1 MRIKPTGLNTFSHP
15 RPLVKSMAKPVVI
28 AVVNHKGGCSKT
40 TTAVNLASSLATGNI
55 EMGIKARRV
64 LLIDLDPKGNVAT
77 TFGIDKRTLGP
88 TMNELFK
95 GGIDG
100 TQVSL
105 NQCLLG
111 PGNLT
116 QSMKKSWRKHN
127 PEKKRGPPKEIAINN
142 LWILPADLDL
152 SGVEIDLATR
162 FGREARLKSVL
173 VQAEEHF
180 DVIIIDTPA
189 SLGLLTTNA
198 LTAAQWVL
206 IPIQAEFYALEGMGQ
221 LMNMIKDVQKAVNPD
236 LRLFGIVLTM
246 VQTRS
251 KLCETVTEQARK
263 YFGDRVFTTQVA
275 RSISIAESPLEGAPI
290 VIAKKPNKSNP
301 ASQNLWEFAKEA
313 DLRIQRIQGN

>member
-1 MRIKPTGLNTFSHP
+1 LNTFSLP

-40 TTAVNLASSLATGNI
+40 TTAVNLASSLATGNV

-221 LMNMIKDVQKAVNPD
+221 LINMIKEVQKAVNPD
-236 LRLFGIVLTM
+236 LRLLGIVLTM

-263 YFGDRVFTTQVA
+263 HFGERVFATQIA

-301 ASQNLWEFAKEA
+301 ASQNLWDFAKEA